1 MATQVLMPKL
11 GESVV
16 EGTVNRWLV
25 EVGSRVEK
33 MMPLVE
39 ISTDKVDTEIPSPA
53 GGVLLRI
60 LAPAGKTVPVGSV
73 LALIGEPGEMPEAAP
88 MPTPAPT
95 AAVAETPTAKPTTP
109 EGGPAT
115 AEVGFISPVVAKLA
129 AEHGLDLSRIRGTGL
144 KGRIRKQDVLAYL
157 AAQEKAPS
165 APAPAAVTAP
175 MTPAIAEM
183 PSAPTPTPTPPAVTE
198 EIVPLNRMRRLIAE
212 HMVRSKHTA
221 PHVTTIF
228 DCDMTAVV
236 RHRYAHQEAF
246 ARDGVDLTFTPYF
259 IAAVV
264 AALKAH
270 PYANAA
276 WSEEGIILKRAIHIG
291 LAVAI
296 PDGLVVPVIH
306 HADSLNLLG
315 LARAVNDLARRAR
328 DGQLK
333 PDDIQGG
340 TFTITNHGT
349 SGSLFATPIIHQ
361 PQTGILGIGRI
372 HKEPVVIS
380 RGHPFLPDAED
391 VIAIRPVA
399 YLSFSFDHRVLDGA
413 TADAFVSTVKAHLE
427 NWPA

>member
-33 MMPLVE
+33 MAPLVE

-53 GGVLLRI
+53 SGVLLRI

-88 MPTPAPT
+88 PAAAPAVAGAPT
-95 AAVAETPTAKPTTP
+95 ETVATE
-109 EGGPAT
+109 
-115 AEVGFISPVVAKLA
+115 EVGFISPVVARLA

-157 AAQEKAPS
+157 AAQEKAPA
-165 APAPAAVTAP
+165 APAPAPIAPAVPEAVAP
-175 MTPAIAEM
+175 A
-183 PSAPTPTPTPPAVTE
+183 PTPPAVAE
-198 EIVPLNRMRRLIAE
+198 EVVPLNRIRRLIAE

-221 PHVTTIF
+221 PHVTTVF

-296 PDGLVVPVIH
+296 PDGLIVPVIH
-306 HADSLNLLG
+306 HADSFNLLG

-328 DGQLK
+328 EGQLK
-333 PDDIQGG
+333 PDEIQGG

-380 RGHPFLPDAED
+380 RGHPLLPDAED

-413 TADAFVSTVKAHLE
+413 TADAFVSTVKTHLE
-427 NWPA
+427 NWPG

>member
-1 MATQVLMPKL
+1 MATQVIMPKL

-16 EGTVNRWLV
+16 EGTVHRWLV
-25 EVGSRVEK
+25 EAGSRVEK

-53 GGVLLRI
+53 DGVLLRI
-60 LAPAGKTVPVGSV
+60 LAPAGQKVPVGAV
-73 LALIGEPGEMPEAAP
+73 LALIGEPDEVPATP
-88 MPTPAPT
+88 PTPAVAP
-95 AAVAETPTAKPTTP
+95 AVP
-109 EGGPAT
+109 GPAS
-115 AEVGFISPVVAKLA
+115 EEMGFISPVVARLA
-129 AEHGLDLSRIRGTGL
+129 AEHGIDLRRLRGTGL

-157 AAQEKAPS
+157 AAQEKAPAAPPPAAAAPTTPPPAA
-165 APAPAAVTAP
+165 APAPPEIAAA
-175 MTPAIAEM
+175 A
-183 PSAPTPTPTPPAVTE
+183 PPAAPATAAE
-198 EIVPLNRMRRLIAE
+198 EVVPLNRMRRLIAE

-221 PHVTTIF
+221 PHATTVF
-228 DCDMTAVV
+228 DCDLTAVV

-270 PYANAA
+270 PYANAS
-276 WSEEGIILKRAIHIG
+276 WSDEGIILKREIHIG
-291 LAVAI
+291 LAVAV

-306 HADSLNLLG
+306 HADTLNLLG

-328 DGQLK
+328 EGRLR

-340 TFTITNHGT
+340 TFTVTNHGI

-380 RGHPFLPDAED
+380 RGHGLLPDADD

-413 TADAFVSTVKAHLE
+413 AADAFVAAVKAHLE

>member
-1 MATQVLMPKL
+1 MATQVLMPRL

-16 EGTVNRWLV
+16 EGTINRWLV
-25 EVGSRVEK
+25 EAGSRVQK

-39 ISTDKVDTEIPSPA
+39 IATDKVDTEIPSPA
-53 GGVLLRI
+53 DGVLLRI
-60 LAPAGKTVPVGSV
+60 LVPAGKTVPVGSV
-73 LALIGEPGEMPEAAP
+73 LALIGEPDETPSSPA
-88 MPTPAPT
+88 TPAPAAT
-95 AAVAETPTAKPTTP
+95 AVAA
-109 EGGPAT
+109 PAAT
-115 AEVGFISPVVAKLA
+115 SPASELGFISPVVARLA
-129 AEHGLDLSRIRGTGL
+129 AEHGIDLRRLRGTGL

-157 AAQEKAPS
+157 AAQEKAP
-165 APAPAAVTAP
+165 APPPAVAAAPTAPTTPEVAVATEVPPAA
-175 MTPAIAEM
+175 
-183 PSAPTPTPTPPAVTE
+183 PSAVTE
-198 EIVPLNRMRRLIAE
+198 EVVPLNRMRRLIAE

-221 PHVTTIF
+221 PHATTIF
-228 DCDMTAVV
+228 DCDLTAVV
-236 RHRYAHQEAF
+236 RHRYTHQEAF

-276 WSEEGIILKRAIHIG
+276 WSDEGIILKREIHIG

-306 HADSLNLLG
+306 HADTLNLLG

-328 DGQLK
+328 EGRLQ

-340 TFTITNHGT
+340 TFTVTNHGI

-361 PQTGILGIGRI
+361 PQTGILGVGRI

-380 RGHPFLPDAED
+380 RGHGLLPDADD

-413 TADAFVSTVKAHLE
+413 TADAFVAAVKAHLE
-427 NWPA
+427 NWPT

>member
-33 MMPLVE
+33 MAPLVE

-88 MPTPAPT
+88 L
-95 AAVAETPTAKPTTP
+95 
-109 EGGPAT
+109 PAT
-115 AEVGFISPVVAKLA
+115 APTVAAAVPSEATVAAEGGFISPVVAKLA

-157 AAQEKAPS
+157 AAQEKAPA
-165 APAPAAVTAP
+165 APAPAP
-175 MTPAIAEM
+175 I
-183 PSAPTPTPTPPAVTE
+183 TPTVPEAAAPAPTPPAVTE
-198 EIVPLNRMRRLIAE
+198 EVVPLNRIRRLIAE

-221 PHVTTIF
+221 PHVTTVF

-291 LAVAI
+291 MAVAI
-296 PDGLVVPVIH
+296 PDGLIVPVIH

-328 DGQLK
+328 EGQLK
-333 PDDIQGG
+333 PDEIQGG

-380 RGHPFLPDAED
+380 RGHPLLPDAED

-413 TADAFVSTVKAHLE
+413 TADAFVSTIKTHLE
-427 NWPA
+427 NWPG

>member
-1 MATQVLMPKL
+1 MAIQVLMPKL

-16 EGTVNRWLV
+16 EGTVHRWLV
-25 EVGSRVEK
+25 EAGSRVEK

-53 GGVLLRI
+53 DGILLRI

-73 LALIGEPGEMPEAAP
+73 LALIGEPDEVPATT
-88 MPTPAPT
+88 PTPAAVPT
-95 AAVAETPTAKPTTP
+95 AAEAPAAP
-109 EGGPAT
+109 GPA
-115 AEVGFISPVVAKLA
+115 AEVGFISPVVARLA
-129 AEHGLDLSRIRGTGL
+129 AEHGIDLRRLRGTGL

-157 AAQEKAPS
+157 AAQEKAPAAPPPAVAA
-165 APAPAAVTAP
+165 APA
-175 MTPAIAEM
+175 
-183 PSAPTPTPTPPAVTE
+183 APTPTEVAAAAPPAVPAAVAE
-198 EIVPLNRMRRLIAE
+198 EVVPLNRMRRLIAE

-221 PHVTTIF
+221 PHATTVF
-228 DCDMTAVV
+228 DCDLTAVV

-276 WSEEGIILKRAIHIG
+276 WSEEGIILKREMHIG

-306 HADSLNLLG
+306 HADTLNLLG

-328 DGQLK
+328 EGRLQ

-340 TFTITNHGT
+340 TFTVTNHGI

-380 RGHPFLPDAED
+380 RGHGLLPDADD

-413 TADAFVSTVKAHLE
+413 TADAFVAAVKAHLE
-427 NWPA
+427 NWPT

>member
-33 MMPLVE
+33 MAPLVE

-53 GGVLLRI
+53 SGVLLRI

-88 MPTPAPT
+88 PAAAPAVAGAPT
-95 AAVAETPTAKPTTP
+95 ETVATE
-109 EGGPAT
+109 
-115 AEVGFISPVVAKLA
+115 EVGFISPVVARLA

-157 AAQEKAPS
+157 AAQEKAPA
-165 APAPAAVTAP
+165 APAPAPIAPAVPEAVAP
-175 MTPAIAEM
+175 A
-183 PSAPTPTPTPPAVTE
+183 PTPPAVAE
-198 EIVPLNRMRRLIAE
+198 EVVPLNRIRRLIAE

-221 PHVTTIF
+221 PHVTTVF

-296 PDGLVVPVIH
+296 PDGLIVPVIH
-306 HADSLNLLG
+306 HADSFNLLG

-328 DGQLK
+328 EGQLK
-333 PDDIQGG
+333 PDEIQGG

-380 RGHPFLPDAED
+380 RGHPLLPDAED

-413 TADAFVSTVKAHLE
+413 TADAFVSTIKTHLE
-427 NWPA
+427 NWPG